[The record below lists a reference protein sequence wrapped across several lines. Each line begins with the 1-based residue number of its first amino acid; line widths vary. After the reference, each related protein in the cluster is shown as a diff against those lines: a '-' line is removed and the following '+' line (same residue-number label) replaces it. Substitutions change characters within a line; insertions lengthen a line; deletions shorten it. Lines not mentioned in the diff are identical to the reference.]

1 MGGTERLG
9 RKFSFGSK
17 LREVKSGI
25 GLNEFSALSLGSN
38 ENLSAARVEEDDEN
52 NNNEGDGG
60 RVMQSQTARVLLAG
74 AGFLADA
81 YDLFVIN
88 LVLRLLR
95 DEYPHYIAQGLAPA
109 LEGQVAS
116 AALVGAIVGQLVA
129 GSTAD
134 IIGRKAIFV
143 ATAALITIG
152 SIGSSGCGDSPTFPI
167 YTRIACWR
175 FFLGLG
181 VGGEYPLAATV
192 TSESSSATS
201 RGRLMTAVFSM
212 QGVGAMFSS
221 MIVFFTLQ
229 FGYSAGFA
237 WRFALFCGAL
247 PAAFAF
253 PWRVRTLLY
262 YCSSFFSCL

>member
-1 MGGTERLG
+1 MSSSERLG
-9 RKFSFGSK
+9 RKFSFSSK

-25 GLNEFSALSLGSN
+25 GLADFSQSALSLGSY
-38 ENLSAARVEEDDEN
+38 ENLSAGRVEEVETSN
-52 NNNEGDGG
+52 KEGDGE

-95 DEYPHYIAQGLAPA
+95 DEYPHYIAQGLAPT

-152 SIGSSGCGDSPTFPI
+152 SVGSSGCGDSPTFPI

-192 TSESSSATS
+192 TSESSSASS
-201 RGRLMTAVFSM
+201 RG
-212 QGVGAMFSS
+212 
-221 MIVFFTLQ
+221 
-229 FGYSAGFA
+229 
-237 WRFALFCGAL
+237 
-247 PAAFAF
+247 P
-253 PWRVRTLLY
+253 P
-262 YCSSFFSCL
+262 